1 MCRVCTTVTPSEPQV
16 TLGSDK
22 AFTYD
27 FVFDMN
33 SAQNEIYDKC
43 VASLVDGSLEG
54 YNATVLAYGQ
64 VSDLISIILK
74 GDSDHPCATPLFRY
88 PNIIS

>member
-1 MCRVCTTVTPSEPQV
+1 MCRICTSVTPGKPQV

-27 FVFDMN
+27 YVFDTN
-33 SAQNEIYDKC
+33 VQQEDVYTTC
-43 VASLVDGSLEG
+43 VEALVNGSLEG

-64 VSDLISIILK
+64 VRICYYESIFWEILHRLCL
-74 GDSDHPCATPLFRY
+74 SL
-88 PNIIS
+88 